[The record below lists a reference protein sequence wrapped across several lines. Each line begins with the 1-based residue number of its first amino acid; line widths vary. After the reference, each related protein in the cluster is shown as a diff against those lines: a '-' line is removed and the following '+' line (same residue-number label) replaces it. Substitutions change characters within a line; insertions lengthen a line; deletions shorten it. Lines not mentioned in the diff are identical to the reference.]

1 MEASPTVSSAA
12 TVLVVDDNGDNRAL
26 ARATLE
32 DEGYR
37 VLEATGGEEGV
48 QAFAKHVPDCVLL
61 DVRMPGVDGFTA
73 CTRIRELPEG
83 RQTPIIFL
91 TAQRDID
98 TFDRARSSGG
108 TDFLTKP
115 IRPAELVVRV
125 QTALEIRRLGAAVR
139 DSYERIQRQ
148 RDDLMRA
155 QLQKERLSAF
165 IVHDLKNPVN
175 AIDLHAQVLLHNA
188 ELPPSARDSVQ
199 HIREG
204 ARSLLR
210 LVVNLL
216 DVSKS
221 EEGKLTPRYG
231 EVDLQ
236 RLTADVFE
244 ELSLRARGA
253 GVSLE
258 HAIEA
263 RKVKADADLLRRVI
277 ENLVENAIRHAP
289 EGSEVRLT
297 GDLHDEGIEIRVA
310 DAGRGVAPELRT
322 KIFEPFVQAESGE
335 RVIARSGRGLGL
347 TFCKL
352 AIEAHG
358 GRIWVEDANP
368 GAVFCVRIPHEL

>member
-1 MEASPTVSSAA
+1 V
-12 TVLVVDDNGDNRAL
+12 
-26 ARATLE
+26 
-32 DEGYR
+32 
-37 VLEATGGEEGV
+37 
-48 QAFAKHVPDCVLL
+48 FAQHAPDCVLL
-61 DVRMPGVDGFTA
+61 DVRMPGVDGFAA
-73 CTRIRELPEG
+73 CARIRELPG
-83 RQTPIIFL
+83 GQQTPIIFL

-108 TDFLTKP
+108 SDFLTKP

-125 QTALEIRRLGAAVR
+125 QTALEIRRLGTQVR
-139 DSYERIQRQ
+139 ESYERIQRQ

-175 AIDLHAQVLLHNA
+175 AIDLHAQALLHNA

-221 EEGKLTPRYG
+221 EEGKLTPRYA
-231 EVDLQ
+231 EVDLR
-236 RLTADVFE
+236 RLTAEVFE

-253 GVSLE
+253 GVSLN
-258 HAIEA
+258 HAIDACKLEA
-263 RKVKADADLLRRVI
+263 DSDLVRRVI
-277 ENLVENAIRHAP
+277 ENLVENAIRHSP
-289 EGSEVRLT
+289 ESSEVRVT
-297 GDLHDEGIEIRVA
+297 AAPNDHGIEIRVT
-310 DAGRGVAPELRT
+310 DAGRGVPPELRAT
-322 KIFEPFVQAESGE
+322 IFEPFVQAESGE
-335 RVIARSGRGLGL
+335 RVVARAGRGLGL

-352 AIEAHG
+352 AVEAHG
-358 GRIWVEDANP
+358 GRIWVEDADP
-368 GAVFCVRIPHEL
+368 GAVFCVWIPNEP